1 MDTPFAVGDDD
12 TRDPAEPS
20 SPAIAVGERVTSTN
34 TTPVFASDP
43 KAGDS
48 GTVIQASGSDG
59 AASYLVRWKDGTE
72 TWSTRQNLDPARRSR
87 PSLPG
92 PGGPAGPPARA
103 PRAPA
108 SPVARVLQ
116 RFYYLLFLLP
126 IAPNLVRALR
136 HPSAASLFAAVAI
149 VALVIAVVVRARRP
163 RRPR

>member
-12 TRDPAEPS
+12 TRDPAERS

-136 HPSAASLFAAVAI
+136 HPSGASLFAAVAI